1 MNINFN
7 SSLFNKC
14 PKLKFGSR
22 VVNEKTVSEFKDIYE
37 SIKQDMFELSKKGE
51 EEYKNNLV
59 SDSSENN
66 IELPLTRE
74 KLVSTAVKNISDTK
88 DEYAFARNMLAIL
101 PKNEKEKLSRTLLFF
116 ERERQKQI
124 PAAAYEKTEI
134 IYKLSK
140 HNNGI
145 DTSDIETKK
154 QIAELIKYY
163 ESEFNEDNI
172 IDELVKYCSDD
183 NGKVDINLAYNVMDV
198 LCNQS
203 FKTSVEKTS
212 TIVKTFCDKDPEH
225 TKDIIQTIKALDK
238 SNFIMCDN
246 GTYFEDFLNLCF
258 DKDGKFNNQRKNILF
273 TLMNLTDEWT
283 GKLTDININFYD
295 RCNNY
300 SALFIKQ
307 YFEDYDSGRQD
318 GSSKSINE
326 FISEKTKGLS

>member
-238 SNFIMCDN
+238 SNFIMGDD
-246 GTYFEDFLNLCF
+246 GTYFKEFLNLCF

-307 YFEDYDSGRQD
+307 YFEDYDLGRQD
-318 GSSKSINE
+318 GSGKSINE
-326 FISEKTKGLS
+326 FINKKTKGLS